1 MTYDNAN
8 GATDS
13 KPAIADIAELAS
25 WIDPELAQLTVAKI
39 MRALGRKLDWGPDTL
54 AEIARIMPSDID
66 GVPDFCGDQDY
77 YVAEFWNYLPD

>member
-1 MTYDNAN
+1 MTDTSAT

-25 WIDPELAQLTVAKI
+25 WIDPELAQLTVARI

-54 AEIARIMPSDID
+54 AEIARVMPSNID
-66 GVPDFCGDQDY
+66 GVPDFCDQDY
-77 YVAEFWNYLPD
+77 YIAEFWNDLPD

>member
-1 MTYDNAN
+1 MTDNSAT

-25 WIDPELAQLTVAKI
+25 WIDPELAQLTVARI

-54 AEIARIMPSDID
+54 AEIAKVMPSDID
-66 GVPDFCGDQDY
+66 GVPDFCDQDY
-77 YVAEFWNYLPD
+77 YVAEFWNDLPD

>member
-25 WIDPELAQLTVAKI
+25 WID
-39 MRALGRKLDWGPDTL
+39 
-54 AEIARIMPSDID
+54 
-66 GVPDFCGDQDY
+66 
-77 YVAEFWNYLPD
+77 LPD